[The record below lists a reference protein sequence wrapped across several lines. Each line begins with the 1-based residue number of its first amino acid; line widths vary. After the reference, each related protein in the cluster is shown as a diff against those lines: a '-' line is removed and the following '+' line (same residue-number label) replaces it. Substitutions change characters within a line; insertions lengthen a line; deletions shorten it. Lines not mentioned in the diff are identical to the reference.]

1 MDLPKEL
8 VNRFTGIVNDGRQQ
22 GSKEATVYG
31 SVVKD
36 GDAIFVLI
44 DGGESPTPVSSS
56 AVNVKD
62 GERVSV
68 IISNHTA
75 AITGNLTSPAAR
87 TGDLE
92 DTKEEITE
100 EIDKS
105 LDAYDIKLKQMN
117 ELAANTLGFYYTEEK
132 TEDGAII
139 SYRHDKPDL
148 SESSVIYKTGIDGF
162 FLSVDGG
169 KTWKAGFDKNG
180 DAVLNLSL
188 IHI

>member
-8 VNRFTGIVNDGRQQ
+8 VNKFTGIVNDGRQQ

-36 GDAIFVLI
+36 GDTISVLI

-68 IISNHTA
+68 IISN
-75 AITGNLTSPAAR
+75 
-87 TGDLE
+87 
-92 DTKEEITE
+92 
-100 EIDKS
+100 
-105 LDAYDIKLKQMN
+105 
-117 ELAANTLGFYYTEEK
+117 
-132 TEDGAII
+132 
-139 SYRHDKPDL
+139 
-148 SESSVIYKTGIDGF
+148 
-162 FLSVDGG
+162 
-169 KTWKAGFDKNG
+169 
-180 DAVLNLSL
+180 LSL